1 MPSVGRDILAHHI
14 TSPTPKYDSDT
25 RKRSVAALSLTYW
38 PFVQRKRPAFIKFM
52 QQMACLRLKGVD
64 DGGYEAGGM
73 EEGRLEPLICV
84 CYGLFIGGC

>member
-64 DGGYEAGGM
+64 NGGCGGM
-73 EEGRLEPLICV
+73 EGRLGAVDMKALA
-84 CYGLFIGGC
+84 FSSGC